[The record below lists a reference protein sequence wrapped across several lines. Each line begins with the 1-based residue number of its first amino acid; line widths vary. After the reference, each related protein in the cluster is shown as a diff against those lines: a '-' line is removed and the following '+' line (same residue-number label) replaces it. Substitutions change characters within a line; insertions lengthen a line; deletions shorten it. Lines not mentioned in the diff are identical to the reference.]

1 MFYSQGGE
9 DSTVFNHFFSQP
21 LKCGGTFVEMGALD
35 GLTLS
40 VSLFFERHLNW
51 KGLLIE
57 ANPLNYELVVKNRPN
72 TTSFGAAAGACPG
85 GAIHFTGEGGLGHII
100 DEKMNPV
107 LTSVNVSL
115 ESVRRVPCLPLGS
128 LLKQAELKQIDLFIL
143 DVEGA
148 EYSALQ
154 TMDWSIPVKVWIVEM
169 AHSPNKPLIDLF
181 AEHGYYDAGI
191 DFVKECR
198 TLKNNLAS
206 GIDLDIYED
215 RRHHPCVPATIFVRN
230 I

>member
-72 TTSFGAAAGACPG
+72 TTS
-85 GAIHFTGEGGLGHII
+85 
-100 DEKMNPV
+100 
-107 LTSVNVSL
+107 L
-115 ESVRRVPCLPLGS
+115 ELQLELVQVEQSILLVR
-128 LLKQAELKQIDLFIL
+128 
-143 DVEGA
+143 
-148 EYSALQ
+148 
-154 TMDWSIPVKVWIVEM
+154 
-169 AHSPNKPLIDLF
+169 
-181 AEHGYYDAGI
+181 
-191 DFVKECR
+191 
-198 TLKNNLAS
+198 
-206 GIDLDIYED
+206 ED
-215 RRHHPCVPATIFVRN
+215 
-230 I
+230 